1 MGMRIWQQWNRIGPR
16 LMGEAVYL
24 GRNPVVGREGL
35 LDVTRITVSDFDAIV
50 YTSPETGLIQ
60 VVEVF
65 SDKQTDP
72 VELFFDKYET
82 VDGRA
87 TPRTVR
93 LVYGLETQFAIAI
106 GTVQVGEVTAGSG
119 L

>member
-1 MGMRIWQQWNRIGPR
+1 
-16 LMGEAVYL
+16 MGEAVYL

-35 LDVTRITVSDFDAIV
+35 LDVTRVTVSDFDAMV

-60 VVEVF
+60 VIEIF

-72 VELFFDKYET
+72 VELFFDKYEA

-93 LVYGLETQFAIAI
+93 LAYGLETQFAIAI
-106 GTVQVGEVTAGSG
+106 GSIQVGEAPAGNG